1 MSLPA
6 TNLAAHHAE
15 HVTLMKKNFLHVHCI
30 SFLLRTTDKNPDQT
44 SVTKAEKLILCY
56 SHDKDISDLSMTQK
70 NKIDIILTIQDLEYV
85 IYHID
90 LSQQLTK
97 EDEQ

>member
-1 MSLPA
+1 
-6 TNLAAHHAE
+6 
-15 HVTLMKKNFLHVHCI
+15 MKKNFLHVHHI
-30 SFLLRTTDKNPDQT
+30 SFLLETTDKNSDQT

-56 SHDKDISDLSMTQK
+56 SHDKDIPDLSMAQK